1 MDFVL
6 DREAFIYALACSPR
20 FLFGGLL
27 GMVYEFWN
35 CFVLDEF
42 VSGFDFFFEICGH
55 IAHGHVPPILSC
67 LFIASRLLVLEK

>member
-27 GMVYEFWN
+27 GMVYEF
-35 CFVLDEF
+35 
-42 VSGFDFFFEICGH
+42 
-55 IAHGHVPPILSC
+55 
-67 LFIASRLLVLEK
+67 